1 LLGFAQGLDV
11 IAGVVAHEIGH
22 NLGLDH
28 LGDDLPNLMSPG
40 GTTEQLDASQINSV
54 LALSPYVVSIPEPGT
69 VVLFALGGL
78 VVVATHMRRRSSTI

>member
-1 LLGFAQGLDV
+1 
-11 IAGVVAHEIGH
+11 
-22 NLGLDH
+22 
-28 LGDDLPNLMSPG
+28 MSPG